1 MLAWWDKLGVNMN
14 QDAEFLS
21 SKIDAAMQLCKN
33 VLEYGERIK
42 SLSPADIGMDA
53 YATEL
58 TQFTEDRGRATR
70 VAIQELNAVSNSYE
84 ELEKNSSAT
93 PADKAFLSEKIRLV
107 QDMSPLFAKQ
117 NVAIQKIIQVHLNS
131 LRKESVEFHHNVG
144 VIKNYLKAPDKR
156 SFYG

>member
-1 MLAWWDKLGVNMN
+1 MN
-14 QDAEFLS
+14 QEAKSLS
-21 SKIDAAMQLCKN
+21 SRIDTAMQLCKN
-33 VLEYGERIK
+33 VLDYGEKIRA
-42 SLSPADIGMDA
+42 LSPTDIGMDA

-58 TQFTEDRGRATR
+58 TQYTEDRGRATR
-70 VAIQELNAVSNSYE
+70 TAIQELNAISSNYE
-84 ELEKNSSAT
+84 TLEKDPSITS
-93 PADKAFLSEKIRLV
+93 ADKAFLSEKIRSV